1 MKYEI
6 TDEQMETLVYL
17 HWRLLDIASTQD
29 NELDNITLTNLAFM
43 LRGLIEHTEMQDI
56 EDVLEITPDG
66 ELAFQLKLDI

>member
-17 HWRLLDIASTQD
+17 HWRLLDIASTQE
-29 NELDNITLTNLAFM
+29 NELDNMTLTNLAFM
-43 LRGLIEHTEMQDI
+43 LRGLIENTEMQDI
-56 EDVLEITPDG
+56 EDVLEITPHD